1 MKLQNSTDT
10 RLRHKTSTPAQV
22 EVSMKTHVTKG
33 VHNCLTLCNIIEAIR
48 DNFNWSFKKNPD
60 RLVHCKR
67 NNIKKLVENI
77 SARSI
82 EASGGDKLQNY
93 LTTIIK

>member
-33 VHNCLTLCNIIEAIR
+33 VHNCLTLCKIIEAIKFYSPPKFFTKIHHAEIHHFSTI
-48 DNFNWSFKKNPD
+48 FNRSFLFPHYSTH
-60 RLVHCKR
+60 L
-67 NNIKKLVENI
+67 
-77 SARSI
+77 
-82 EASGGDKLQNY
+82 
-93 LTTIIK
+93 